1 MLVGRM
7 DLDPCYE
14 DREELPATMLFLWK
28 IVYKATQFNK
38 PHCAASRLLWRTS
51 IDSLNGLTASGVIVP
66 VFSQIRTQGILTTT
80 NIVILCESF
89 ESRALPPSRTDP
101 K

>member
-1 MLVGRM
+1 MQTVDESTKRDLFISPASPCLLQGPSTKDTALEEETDVRCWVLVGRM

-38 PHCAASRLLWRTS
+38 PHCAASRLL
-51 IDSLNGLTASGVIVP
+51 
-66 VFSQIRTQGILTTT
+66 
-80 NIVILCESF
+80 
-89 ESRALPPSRTDP
+89 
-101 K
+101 